1 MFIHEN
7 FNNAPNIDLGSG
19 CLNMLVQLMLGQAR
33 QCLFDKSVLRQKD
46 GKDLD
51 LRLELGQ
58 EAAHVS
64 ATYDKVLQTRVDT
77 TVKEFLPYFWL
88 CLVHLKREHY
98 LALADYYALGLSNQQ
113 AEWTERSV
121 ELQQTL

>member
-7 FNNAPNIDLGSG
+7 FHNARSCDLGSD
-19 CLNMLVQLMLGQAR
+19 CLYMLVQLMLGQAR

-64 ATYDKVLQTRVDT
+64 ATYDKVLQTIVDSS
-77 TVKEFLPYFWL
+77 VKECMPCF
-88 CLVHLKREHY
+88 CL
-98 LALADYYALGLSNQQ
+98 
-113 AEWTERSV
+113 
-121 ELQQTL
+121 